1 MGAATSV
8 AFGDLAGSIYRLP
21 LALRLALSDVH
32 GKYQRTILGPMW
44 IVLGQAA
51 TITGFVLVFSGLF
64 RADPENYA
72 LYLAAGIPVW
82 TLVSSYL
89 VEMPATFIQ
98 TRGFIESFEL
108 PWLTQIWRRSITYI
122 VIFLHQLVPLFVVML
137 VLGEPFRPE
146 MLYVI
151 PALLVILVA
160 GAGIGIALAVF
171 GARYR
176 DLQPAMGIV
185 SSFLFF
191 VSPVMWRAEQLDVN
205 QWVVRYNPFHYI
217 IDLVREPLLGR
228 APSIETWLVA
238 IAVAI
243 ALMLFGFVCFAMSRR
258 RLYYWM

>member
-1 MGAATSV
+1 M
-8 AFGDLAGSIYRLP
+8 
-21 LALRLALSDVH
+21 ALRLALSDVYS
-32 GKYQRTILGPMW
+32 KYQRTILGPMW

-51 TITGFVLVFSGLF
+51 TIAGFVVVFSGLF
-64 RADPENYA
+64 KADPETYA

-82 TLVSSYL
+82 TLISSYL

-108 PWLTQIWRRSITYI
+108 PWLTQIWRRSITYV
-122 VIFLHQLVPLFVVML
+122 VIFLHQLIPLIVVMIWL
-137 VLGEPFRPE
+137 STRPGAPNVGALFHVE

-151 PALLVILVA
+151 PALLVVMVA
-160 GAGIGIALAVF
+160 GTGIGIVLAVF

-238 IAVAI
+238 IAVAFG
-243 ALMLFGFVCFAMSRR
+243 LMIFGFVCFAMSRR